1 MMRRRRTTRIRIR
14 IRRKKIMEFAL
25 VFFIHWYWRAS
36 RASRALSLVFGLF
49 QFDLKSVDTVWRY
62 NSMVQPMEEP
72 QPRQVPADQ
81 KGKTTWIYCISLKM
95 SGNTRKIPWLS
106 TFPLLEL
113 HRIAINSGCFWVL
126 HPFLNPTGWCN
137 QATYHKQKL
146 WTSHGEVM
154 PQMDE
159 RQATPRVP
167 IPLKY

>member
-1 MMRRRRTTRIRIR
+1 MMMRRRTTRIRIR